1 MKKAIL
7 ILFALVFSVFML
19 KSYGQEESEKMKTFG
34 LGLHVEQFKMG
45 DVYTDFAVAPA
56 NKVIFTIN
64 ATNHLRIEPEVG
76 FNFCNDK
83 DNDLKDQSLHTG
95 IGVFYMFQPGK
106 VNIYTGVRFELAQI
120 NEEYKSWQTE
130 DKYTD
135 KSVRTTFAPAIGAE
149 YFFGKH
155 FSLGAEIALKYS
167 NLKTKYGNPDNED
180 RKRTYFSTDTGVLLR
195 FYF

>member
-1 MKKAIL
+1 MIKI
-7 ILFALVFSVFML
+7 ITEVSVIIVFKPYL
-19 KSYGQEESEKMKTFG
+19 KTKMKTFG

-45 DVYTDFAVAPA
+45 DVYTDFAMSPA

-64 ATNHLRIEPEVG
+64 ATNYLRIEPEVG
-76 FNFCNDK
+76 FNFYNDK

-106 VNIYTGVRFELAQI
+106 INIYTGVRFELAQI
-120 NEEYKSWQTE
+120 KEEYQSWQTDE
-130 DKYTD
+130 KYTD

-155 FSLGAEIALKYS
+155 FSIGGEVALKYS